1 MSLTSRMSIR
11 VEERHR
17 YERQREQDRLAREQR
32 RLSGAGEL
40 LLVAEDRANQQQ
52 NVQDAQ

>member
-1 MSLTSRMSIR
+1 MFRLIGQGLSVDS
-11 VEERHR
+11 
-17 YERQREQDRLAREQR
+17 DRIALFYPR
-32 RLSGAGEL
+32 RDGEL